1 MKNSTGDKIGMFI
14 TGLVIVLSTVA
25 LIYMGYLAQDQDFI
39 DKHPAKKNCNE
50 QEYQIAGYC
59 CRDKA
64 QFDTGN
70 CTY

>member
-1 MKNSTGDKIGMFI
+1 MKNLDEFWGPVMAGSV
-14 TGLVIVLSTVA
+14 VIACTVM
-25 LIYMGYLAQDQDFI
+25 LLYFGYLAQSKEFSDA
-39 DKHPAKKNCNE
+39 HPAKKNCNE